1 MDDEQHPIFSD
12 PEADPDQGPEVAE
25 ATPSRRGARRGEKKR
40 RGLGCLAALVVVAL
54 LFAGG
59 ALLVTAGI
67 DRVQGMFG
75 GPDDFPGPG
84 SGAVTIEVQDGDSA
98 AAIGRTLKAAG
109 VVASVQAFVDAA
121 AADQRS
127 RGIQVGFYELA
138 EEMSAQNALDV
149 LVDPSNLIR
158 AQVTVRE
165 GLTVDQIVDVLA
177 ENTDFR
183 AAQFRRVLRNP
194 DRLGLPD
201 YAEGDP
207 QGYLFPATYEVRPNA
222 TAESLLVMMVDR
234 FKTSARSLSLEQRA
248 ADVGLSPDDVVT
260 VASIIEREVNREE
273 DLSGVAEV
281 VENRVSGEC
290 VGTNGL
296 LQMDS
301 TVQFANG
308 AAESVFTSDEERASD
323 SPYNTYRFPGLPP
336 GPIAAPGEAALEA
349 ALSPTDQ
356 GWCYFV
362 AVNLETGETAF
373 ATDSAGH
380 ATNVT
385 RLREWCAQTDTDLC
399 S

>member
-1 MDDEQHPIFSD
+1 MSDEQHPIFTEPD
-12 PEADPDQGPEVAE
+12 PVATE
-25 ATPSRRGARRGEKKR
+25 PRRGARRGEKKR
-40 RGLGCLAALVVVAL
+40 RGVGCVAALVVLAL
-54 LFAGG
+54 LVGGG

-67 DRVQGMFG
+67 DRVQSLFG
-75 GPDDFPGPG
+75 GPEDFSGTG
-84 SGAVTIEVQDGDSA
+84 SGSVTIEVQQGDTA

-121 AADQRS
+121 AGDERS

-138 EEMSAQNALDV
+138 EEMSAANALAV
-149 LVDPSNLIR
+149 LVEPDNLIR

-165 GLTVDQIVDVLA
+165 GLTVDQIVEVLA
-177 ENTDFR
+177 EGTDFR
-183 AAQFRRVLRNP
+183 AAQYRRVLEDP
-194 DRLGLPD
+194 ASLGLPD
-201 YAEGDP
+201 YAGGDP
-207 QGYLFPATYEVRPNA
+207 EGYLFPATYEIRPNA
-222 TAESLLVMMVDR
+222 TAESILVMMVDR

-248 ADVGLSPDDVVT
+248 AQVGLEPAEVVT
-260 VASIIEREVNREE
+260 VASIIEREVNRER

-281 VENRVSGEC
+281 VENRIDGSC

-301 TVQFANG
+301 TVQYANG
-308 AAESVFTSDEERASD
+308 SANGVFTSDEERASD

-349 ALSPTDQ
+349 ALSPTDD

-362 AVNLETGETAF
+362 AINLETGETAF
-373 ATDSAGH
+373 ATDASGH
-380 ATNVT
+380 ATNVA
-385 RLREWCAQTDTDLC
+385 RLREWCATTDTDLC